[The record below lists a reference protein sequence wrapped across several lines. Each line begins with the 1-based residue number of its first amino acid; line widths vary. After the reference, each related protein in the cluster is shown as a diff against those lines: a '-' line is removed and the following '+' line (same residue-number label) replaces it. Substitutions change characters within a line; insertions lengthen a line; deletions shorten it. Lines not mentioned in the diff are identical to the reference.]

1 MEEHFQNMC
10 SSFGIDSNYF
20 SSFQEHNRILDC
32 PSGASS
38 FVAEVDKLGIKVVG
52 CDPLFDVSLERIKK
66 RGKEDIDH
74 VIEKVKLASHLYK
87 WDFYKSIEGLREYRN
102 LALKRFIS
110 DYYDGIL
117 ENRYIKAALPKLPF
131 DDKSFD
137 LVLSGHFLFTYADK
151 FDFDFHLSSILELF
165 RVSSMEVRIYPLQQG
180 MISQPYKQM
189 PKLLSSLEKL
199 SIEYEIIAV
208 PFEFQKGSNKML
220 RLMH

>member
-1 MEEHFQNMC
+1 MEEHCQNIC
-10 SSFGIDSNYF
+10 SSFGIDGSSYF
-20 SSFQEHNRILDC
+20 SSLQEPNKILDC

-38 FVAEVDKLGIKVVG
+38 FVAEANKLGAKVVG
-52 CDPLFDVSLERIKK
+52 CDPLFDVSLEGIKK
-66 RGKEDIDH
+66 RGKQDIDH
-74 VIEKVKLASHLYK
+74 VIEKVKLAPNLYR
-87 WDFYKSIEGLREYRN
+87 WDFYKSIKGLREYRK

-131 DDKSFD
+131 DDKTFD

-165 RVSSMEVRIYPLQQG
+165 RVSSREVRIYPLQQG

-189 PKLLSSLEKL
+189 PKLLSSLEKRG
-199 SIEYEIIAV
+199 IEYEIMSS
-208 PFEFQKGSNKML
+208 F
-220 RLMH
+220 